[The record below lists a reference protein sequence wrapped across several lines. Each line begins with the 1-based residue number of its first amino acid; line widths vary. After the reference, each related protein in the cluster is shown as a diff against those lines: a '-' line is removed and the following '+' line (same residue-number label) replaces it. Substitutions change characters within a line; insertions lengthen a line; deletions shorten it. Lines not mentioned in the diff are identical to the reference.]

1 MLFVSNLTSL
11 SRKGILPLK
20 NKINYALN
28 KYAKMEISAVD
39 LALRMKVTIKLKF

>member
-1 MLFVSNLTSL
+1 MLLVSDLRSFW
-11 SRKGILPLK
+11 RKRILPLK

-28 KYAKMEISAVD
+28 KYAKMEISVVH